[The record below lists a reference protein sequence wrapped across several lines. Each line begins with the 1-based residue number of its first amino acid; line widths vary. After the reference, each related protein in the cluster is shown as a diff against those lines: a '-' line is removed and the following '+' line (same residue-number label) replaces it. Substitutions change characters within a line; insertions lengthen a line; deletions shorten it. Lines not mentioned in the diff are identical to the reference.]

1 MRKHTLPPQIHTKS
15 TPTKKGC
22 SRLKYTQVAQQLGVS
37 KAYISMV
44 MSGKKKP
51 SQRVAEE
58 LTKLGVNFEG
68 NSGILSHARLP
79 IPTLPQMG
87 NQLIQ

>member
-1 MRKHTLPPQIHTKS
+1 MRKHTLPPQIHTNS

-22 SRLKYTQVAQQLGVS
+22 PRLKYTQIAERLGVP

-44 MSGKKKP
+44 INGKKKP

-58 LTKLGVNFEG
+58 LTKLGVNFEA
-68 NSGILSHARLP
+68 NPGILSHARLP
-79 IPTLPQMG
+79 IPTLPPIG
-87 NQLIQ
+87 NLSIF